1 MYVLKYRN
9 NLLAPITILFI
20 MVIGALFSVD
30 LLAQKVTVSGYVLN
44 RQGGEVIPF
53 SSLLGNGTPKTN
65 SNAFG
70 YFSFSA
76 NTGLTSISVQAPG
89 FLIQHI
95 SLNLNRD
102 TILHIELD
110 PWEFQLEEVK
120 VTTPLMDEKGN
131 YRLNARQ
138 ISSVPTVL
146 SEPDVL
152 KVLQLL
158 PGVQGGTE
166 GTAGVHVRGGS
177 PDQTLILMD
186 GVPVYNVN
194 HLFGFFS
201 VFNPDAVASVDLYK
215 NELPARY
222 GGRLASVIDLTM
234 REGNRREH
242 KKVIQ
247 ISPISSKLLL
257 EGPIKKDTASYLVS
271 IRKTW
276 LDVLGGAAQRLA
288 GFNTASQIGFY
299 DLNAKLNHQ
308 PNQRNRFFLSLY
320 TGNDGFSSVSS
331 TGNTK
336 SNYGFRWG
344 NSTAIARWNHLFGPK
359 LFKNSTLSVTNY
371 RFYVQTRYQSP
382 ESAYRFKTSSRISDF
397 TYKSDFVY
405 TLPQSEVQFGTEATI
420 HRFAPEIVQLKDDL
434 EAGQIGRSA
443 PPATWVA
450 DTRLYADFVYRPS
463 TALRLQGGLHYNF
476 LRVAVK
482 NYHGLQP
489 RLSLS
494 AELLP
499 SVLGLR
505 ASYVHTIQFLHLL
518 ANSSLGL
525 PTDMWVPITN
535 QIPPQRG
542 RQYSAG
548 VNGSVKSQWHWSL
561 DLYTKS
567 MRNLLEYTEGATFL
581 NNPDLRWYDRVT
593 VGDGASK
600 GLEFFIQKSGERV
613 SGFASYTLS
622 KTTRTFERLNHGQT
636 FPYRYDRRHV
646 LNLSAQYTFNQ
657 RRSIQGLFTVNSGG
671 YVTIATQRYAG
682 APLPLFYEGE
692 RIPLKYQDPIEL
704 LGYFPQRNNL
714 KMPSYHRMDVS
725 YTSSKEKKKG
735 LRTWAFSV
743 YNAYN
748 QRNTFFLF
756 VNDSRL
762 KKFTLFPLIPS
773 VSYEFRFK

>member
-1 MYVLKYRN
+1 MSSPSRTVPLN
-9 NLLAPITILFI
+9 ILVICVLLANSFFLPCTLY
-20 MVIGALFSVD
+20 
-30 LLAQKVTVSGYVLN
+30 AQNVTVSGYVLN
-44 RQGGEVIPF
+44 NTSGEAAAFGTIYLNSIPKA
-53 SSLLGNGTPKTN
+53 KT
-65 SNAFG
+65 NAFG
-70 YFSFSA
+70 YFTFS
-76 NTGLTSISVQAPG
+76 TTPGHHTLTAQAPG
-89 FLIQHI
+89 LL
-95 SLNLNRD
+95 SCTLNLTVSRD
-102 TILHIELD
+102 TTLTIELA
-110 PWEFQLEEVK
+110 PWEMQLDEVK
-120 VTTPLMDEKGN
+120 VTSPLIDEKGN
-131 YRLNARQ
+131 YRLTPQQ
-138 ISSVPTVL
+138 IKSVPTVL

-234 REGNRREH
+234 REGNRREY
-242 KKVIQ
+242 KKSFQ
-247 ISPISSKLLL
+247 LSPISSKVLF
-257 EGPIKKDTASYLVS
+257 EGPIKIDTASYLVS

-276 LDVLGGAAQRLA
+276 LDVLGMAAQRLA

-299 DLNAKLNHQ
+299 DINAKLNYQ

-320 TGNDGFSSVSS
+320 TGNDGFSSASS
-331 TGNTK
+331 TGSTK
-336 SNYGFRWG
+336 SNYGFKWG
-344 NSTAIARWNHLFGPK
+344 NSTAIARWNHLFGPN

-371 RFYVQTRYQSP
+371 RFFVQTRYKSP
-382 ESAYRFKTSSRISDF
+382 ESAYRFRTSSRITDL

-405 TLPQSEVQFGTEATI
+405 TLPQSEVQFGTEATM
-420 HRFAPEIVQLKDDL
+420 HRFAPEIVQVKDDL
-434 EAGQIGRSA
+434 EAEQAGRSA

-450 DTRLYADFVYRPS
+450 DTRLYADYVYRPS
-463 TALRLQGGLHYNF
+463 KALRLQGGLHYNF
-476 LRVAVK
+476 LRVAARS
-482 NYHGLQP
+482 YHGLQP
-489 RLSLS
+489 RLSLN

-499 SVLGLR
+499 SALGLR
-505 ASYVHTIQFLHLL
+505 ASYVQTMQFLHLL
-518 ANSSLGL
+518 TNSSLGL
-525 PTDMWVPITN
+525 PTDMWVPITD

-548 VNGSVKSQWHWSL
+548 VYGSIKSSWHWSL

-581 NNPDLRWYDRVT
+581 NNPDLRWYDWVT
-593 VGDGASK
+593 VGDGASR
-600 GLEFFIQKSGERV
+600 GLEVLLQKSGARF

-622 KTTRTFERLNHGQT
+622 KTTRTFERLNAGQT

-646 LNLSAQYTFNQ
+646 LNLSAQYTFNK

-671 YVTIATQRYAG
+671 YVTIATQRYGG
-682 APLPLFYEGE
+682 APLPIFYEGE
-692 RIPLKYQDPIEL
+692 PIPMKYQDPIEL
-704 LGYFPQRNNL
+704 LGYFPERNNL
-714 KMPSYHRMDVS
+714 EMPSYHRMDVS
-725 YTSSKEKKKG
+725 YKTSREKKKG
-735 LRTWAFSV
+735 LRTWTFSV

-748 QRNTFFLF
+748 QRNAFFLF
-756 VNDSRL
+756 VNDNRL
-762 KKFTLFPLIPS
+762 KKYTLFPLLPS